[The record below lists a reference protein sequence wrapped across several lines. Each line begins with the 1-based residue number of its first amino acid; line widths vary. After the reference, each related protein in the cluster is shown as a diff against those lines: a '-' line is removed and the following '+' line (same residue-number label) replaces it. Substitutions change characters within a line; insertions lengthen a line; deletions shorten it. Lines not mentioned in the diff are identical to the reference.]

1 MRGIWHVLG
10 ALGVVT
16 ALAYARDVADPVAVA
31 GTPVP
36 LSIESM
42 RAIADDACERPP
54 GYRAGTLQMH
64 RGSVLE
70 VGVTAGEFVVCTVD
84 GGGRTSSA
92 GKAGAP
98 GAEYFNGRTGLVW
111 DDGSVEAGRVA
122 PEVAVLEFVLPS
134 GKVVKAEL
142 HGDVY
147 LCRVPEKITFVRVR
161 AYDAGGR
168 LLRDAVI

>member
-1 MRGIWHVLG
+1 MRRIWHVLG

-16 ALAYARDVADPVAVA
+16 ALAYTRDTADPIAIA
-31 GTPVP
+31 GTPAP

-42 RAIADDACERPP
+42 RAIADDSCKRPP
-54 GYRAGTLQMH
+54 GYRAGALQMH
-64 RGSVLE
+64 WGLVVE
-70 VGVTAGEFVVCTVD
+70 VGVTADELVVCTVRGD
-84 GGGRTSSA
+84 GHSLSTGKSGPPGGQ
-92 GKAGAP
+92 
-98 GAEYFNGRTGLVW
+98 YVNGRQGLVVG
-111 DDGSVEAGRVA
+111 DESVEVGRVA

-147 LCRVPEKITFVRVR
+147 LCRVPEKITWVRIR

-168 LLRDAVI
+168 LLRDAVV